1 MVEHTPTL
9 PCVLHYFFFFQAED
23 GIRDVAVTG
32 VQTCALLICTEPS
45 GLKAF
50 LPPLP
55 TDLTT
60 KQQNTVTVRTV
71 RADGSA
77 DLENR
82 FDRFDLESD
91 LPEIGRVSCRE
102 RV

>member
-1 MVEHTPTL
+1 MTL
-9 PCVLHYFFFFQAED
+9 PATHSIPQSINRSTAQVLLALACWLSPALADAAQGVTQAT
-23 GIRDVAVTG
+23 IR
-32 VQTCALLICTEPS
+32 TELS

-91 LPEIGRVSCRE
+91 RSAR
-102 RV
+102 R